1 MFQRTILAELEFR
14 LKGEAVAGSCNFLVQ
29 ESCYPGRS
37 GHSVPVNQHQ
47 DKCYSLF
54 SNFSSLYEWKSV
66 NTVKSGRQSL
76 EKGLARVFQAV
87 GNILLQKVQTK
98 HRERSA
104 RVRAKGTGP
113 IWSHI
118 CYLLQDCL
126 CDFQPSF
133 FKK

>member
-54 SNFSSLYEWKSV
+54 SNFSSLYEW
-66 NTVKSGRQSL
+66 TL
-76 EKGLARVFQAV
+76 KGLPENGLSCIFQAV
-87 GNILLQKVQTK
+87 GNLLSQVVQSTLAWK
-98 HRERSA
+98 IPWTEEPGRLQSMGSL
-104 RVRAKGTGP
+104 RVG
-113 IWSHI
+113 H
-118 CYLLQDCL
+118 D
-126 CDFQPSF
+126 
-133 FKK
+133 